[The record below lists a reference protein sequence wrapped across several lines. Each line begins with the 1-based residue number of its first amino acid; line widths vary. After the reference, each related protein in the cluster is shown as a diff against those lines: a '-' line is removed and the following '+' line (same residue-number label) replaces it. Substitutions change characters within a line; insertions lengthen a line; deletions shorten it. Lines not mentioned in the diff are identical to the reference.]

1 MTDQGRDVLAESE
14 AAAPDVHAVESVFGR
29 RYRAL
34 TLGILTVVLLVAF
47 EGISV
52 ATAMPVAVR
61 ELHGLHLYAWGF
73 SAFLVTSLVGM
84 VVAGDVSDRRGP
96 LVPFLVAVAT
106 FGVGLVIAGTAQT
119 MPVFIAGRAVQGF
132 GAGLNIVALYVV
144 VGRAYPNDVRPR
156 AFSVMSSGW
165 VLPSIIGPP
174 VAGALAD
181 HASWRW
187 VFLGVPPL
195 IVPAVITMLPRLR
208 HLERDPDETPAVRGR
223 GRLLAAVGA
232 ATGAALL
239 QVAGTGE
246 QWISLLWLAIG
257 LALLVPG
264 LRVLLPPGT
273 LRGARGLPMTVLM
286 RGVLAGAFFGAEAFI
301 PLMLVSE
308 RGLATTFAGLT
319 LTGAALTWTLGSWY
333 QGRPSLRVSRPTLVQ
348 VGISLVGLGICLAAL
363 ALWPVLPP
371 AVAALGWLVGGLGM
385 GLGMTSV
392 SVLTLE
398 QSDPAD
404 QGANSAA
411 VQICDA
417 LGSVVF
423 VGVAGSIY
431 AAMHTQAGNDTKAFL
446 TIFATMAGLALVG
459 ALIAPRVRAPDP
471 L

>member
-1 MTDQGRDVLAESE
+1 MTEPTDTL
-14 AAAPDVHAVESVFGR
+14 PVESVWGR

-34 TLGILTVVLLVAF
+34 SLGILTVVLLVAF

-73 SAFLVTSLVGM
+73 SAFLITSLVGM

-106 FGVGLVIAGTAQT
+106 FGVGLVVAGTAQT
-119 MPVFIAGRAVQGF
+119 MEVFVVGRAVQGL

-144 VGRAYPNDVRPR
+144 VGRAYPEAMRPR
-156 AFSVMSSGW
+156 VFSVMSSGW
-165 VLPSIIGPP
+165 VLPSIVGPP

-195 IVPAVITMLPRLR
+195 IVPAVLTMLPRLR
-208 HLERDPDETPAVRGR
+208 HLDRDPAEAVAPRGR
-223 GRLLAAVGA
+223 RRLVAAIAAAV
-232 ATGAALL
+232 GAALL
-239 QVAGTGE
+239 QVAGTDE

-257 LALLVPG
+257 FGLLIPG
-264 LRVLLPPGT
+264 LRLLLPPGT
-273 LRGARGLPMTVLM
+273 LSGARGLPMTVLM
-286 RGVLAGAFFGAEAFI
+286 RGVLAGAFFGAESFI

-308 RGLATTFAGLT
+308 RGLATTLAGLT

-333 QGRPSLRVSRPTLVQ
+333 QGRPGLRVSRPTLVQ
-348 VGISLVGLGICLAAL
+348 VGIALVGLGICLAAL
-363 ALWPVLPP
+363 ALWPALPP
-371 AVAALGWLVGGLGM
+371 FVAAIGWLVGGLGM

-398 QSDPAD
+398 QSPPGD

-431 AAMHTQAGNDTKAFL
+431 AALHTQAGHDTRAFL
-446 TIFATMAGLALVG
+446 TIFATMAALAAVG
-459 ALIAPRVRAPDP
+459 AVVAPRVRPAAVPESQP
-471 L
+471 VAAR